1 MRVEDIVII
10 GAGPCG
16 LSAAAEL
23 QDRGFDPLLIEK
35 ENVANSIYLYP
46 TNMQFFSTPELLEI
60 AGVPFVTPNPK
71 PYRHEA
77 LVYYR
82 TVAERR
88 NFRIRRY
95 EKVTAVVRKENG
107 FLIRSETKAGEQRE
121 TESRAVVVA
130 TGYFDHPVRLG
141 VPGEDLPHVSH
152 FFREAHPYAGTRVVV
167 VGGSNSAADA
177 ALELERVGAN
187 VTVVYR
193 RAEMSSNIKPWIRP
207 LFESSVRKGNIALRL
222 ETHVVAIEPDRVTV
236 RGPTGAT
243 EDIPCDFVLAMTGF
257 RPDRS
262 FLRAMGVEAPADDQP
277 PVYNPE
283 TMETNVPGLY
293 LAGVVASG
301 ANANEIFI
309 ETGRFH
315 GRKIA
320 EHFARKMRRQA

>member
-1 MRVEDIVII
+1 PISGDFVLRTADRRQKHEIAAGPLCGKMNKATRGAARKRKGMLGMEDVVII

-121 TESRAVVVA
+121 TESRAVV
-130 TGYFDHPVRLG
+130 
-141 VPGEDLPHVSH
+141 
-152 FFREAHPYAGTRVVV
+152 
-167 VGGSNSAADA
+167 
-177 ALELERVGAN
+177 
-187 VTVVYR
+187 
-193 RAEMSSNIKPWIRP
+193 
-207 LFESSVRKGNIALRL
+207 
-222 ETHVVAIEPDRVTV
+222 
-236 RGPTGAT
+236 
-243 EDIPCDFVLAMTGF
+243 
-257 RPDRS
+257 
-262 FLRAMGVEAPADDQP
+262 
-277 PVYNPE
+277 
-283 TMETNVPGLY
+283 
-293 LAGVVASG
+293 
-301 ANANEIFI
+301 
-309 ETGRFH
+309 
-315 GRKIA
+315 
-320 EHFARKMRRQA
+320 